1 MDGPEAFMSRTPI
14 LAGTDGLVLSRRM
27 QKYAPRGTSIM
38 KIVGTTILPARKG
51 AYLLED

>member
-1 MDGPEAFMSRTPI
+1 MAHQTARPQI
-14 LAGTDGLVLSRRM
+14 LAGTDGLVLSRRT

-38 KIVGTTILPARKG
+38 KIVGTTVLPNRKG